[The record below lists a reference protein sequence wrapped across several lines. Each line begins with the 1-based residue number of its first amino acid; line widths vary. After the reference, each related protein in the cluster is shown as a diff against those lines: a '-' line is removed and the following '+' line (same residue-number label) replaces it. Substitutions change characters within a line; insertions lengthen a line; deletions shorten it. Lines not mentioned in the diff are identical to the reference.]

1 MSILF
6 KTRKTGL
13 DTGTG
18 EEGGG
23 LSIPGAKLR
32 IFCRKKTFLPEKITR
47 GRFWEIPPPPTRILP
62 EKTYL
67 CARKHQTFTMQHS
80 DTLARLNIT
89 SLTPMQ
95 EATAQAWTTGRDLIL
110 LSPTGTGKT
119 LAFLL
124 PLAAELR
131 EDTPGVQALVLSPS
145 RELAQQT
152 ARVFADMKTPLR
164 ALCCHGGRPTMDEH
178 RLMRQTNPALIV
190 ATPGRLADHL
200 RKGNFDT
207 RHVHTLVI
215 DEFDKCLELGFQEE
229 MEEIIRLLPAVRRRV
244 LLSATDA
251 ATLPHFVRP
260 AQDPDA
266 AALRL
271 DFLPAA
277 DTDNRLTLRIIP
289 SADKDKLETL
299 FRLLCTLGT
308 SPTLVFANHR
318 ESVERIARYLRER
331 RFPAAPFHGGM
342 EQDNRERALYKFRNG
357 TTPVLICTDL
367 AARGLD
373 IDSVQN
379 IVHYH
384 LPTQADAFTHR
395 NGRTAR
401 WDARGTAYLILHTA
415 ETRPDWLPPHIP
427 TTDLPATT
435 PPIPQPQWATLY
447 IGKGKRDRLSR
458 ADVAGFL
465 GKKAGLGRDDLGRI
479 DILPHFA
486 LAAIRRNRLQQ
497 TLRLVQGEKIKG
509 MHTRIEQAK

>member
-1 MSILF
+1 
-6 KTRKTGL
+6 
-13 DTGTG
+13 
-18 EEGGG
+18 
-23 LSIPGAKLR
+23 
-32 IFCRKKTFLPEKITR
+32 
-47 GRFWEIPPPPTRILP
+47 
-62 EKTYL
+62 
-67 CARKHQTFTMQHS
+67 MQHS

-178 RLMRQTNPALIV
+178 RLMRQANPALIV

-367 AARGLD
+367 AARGELD
-373 IDSVQN
+373 PVIGRKDEIERDIAAVEGVSNVHHVHIWALSTTETALTAHVVVRNASEAESV
-379 IVHYH
+379 
-384 LPTQADAFTHR
+384 R
-395 NGRTAR
+395 
-401 WDARGTAYLILHTA
+401 
-415 ETRPDWLPPHIP
+415 
-427 TTDLPATT
+427 
-435 PPIPQPQWATLY
+435 
-447 IGKGKRDRLSR
+447 
-458 ADVAGFL
+458 
-465 GKKAGLGRDDLGRI
+465 
-479 DILPHFA
+479 
-486 LAAIRRNRLQQ
+486 
-497 TLRLVQGEKIKG
+497 EKIESMLAEHG
-509 MHTRIEQAK
+509 IGHVTIQTELQHTQRCDCCGTDNTCA

>member
-1 MSILF
+1 
-6 KTRKTGL
+6 
-13 DTGTG
+13 
-18 EEGGG
+18 
-23 LSIPGAKLR
+23 
-32 IFCRKKTFLPEKITR
+32 
-47 GRFWEIPPPPTRILP
+47 
-62 EKTYL
+62 
-67 CARKHQTFTMQHS
+67 MQHS

-251 ATLPHFVRP
+251 TTLPHFVRP

-271 DFLPAA
+271 DFLPAT

-415 ETRPDWLPPHIP
+415 DARPGWLPPHIP
-427 TTDLPATT
+427 TTNLPATT